1 MMRCIF
7 LVWVVLRRCQ
17 HERYYPKQSKPAAGG
32 VYKGQRVVTFAMV
45 DQAHQRPNGT
55 ASAAFRRHR
64 DRFIK
69 GKHYFELDAD
79 QIREQ
84 IKVTGFVKRTELK
97 GSASTD
103 IKRRWIIS
111 DLFPIK
117 SSHGIVVTELGYLL
131 LTKPFNDD
139 LAWQIQE
146 QLVEAY
152 FRPNP
157 YFSDIRPVLIPSL
170 EELEAMPLSEAQNL
184 LVAAEHKSKWRHGKH
199 GSAEMTQR
207 KRELKVIRP
216 AIERITA
223 LVQLTIPELG
233 AFK

>member
-1 MMRCIF
+1 MP
-7 LVWVVLRRCQ
+7 LV
-17 HERYYPKQSKPAAGG
+17 E
-32 VYKGQRVVTFAMV
+32 YKGQRVVTFAMV

-55 ASAAFRRHR
+55 ASAAFRRNR
-64 DRFIK
+64 ERFTK
-69 GKHYFELDAD
+69 GKHYFDLNAD
-79 QIREQ
+79 EIRN
-84 IKVTGFVKRTELK
+84 ELK
-97 GSASTD
+97 TTSDVRRRQMEGAKTTGG
-103 IKRRWIIS
+103 IKRRQLI
-111 DLFPIK
+111 DELFPKHTK
-117 SSHGIVVTELGYLL
+117 SGIVITEMGYLL
-131 LTKPFNDD
+131 LVKPFTDE
-139 LAWQIQE
+139 LSWQIQE

-152 FRPNP
+152 FRTNP
-157 YFSDIRPVLIPSL
+157 HFSDIRPVLIPSL

-184 LVAAEHKSKWRHGKH
+184 LAAAEHKSKWRHGKH

>member
-1 MMRCIF
+1 MSAIILSNQNLP
-7 LVWVVLRRCQ
+7 LV
-17 HERYYPKQSKPAAGG
+17 E
-32 VYKGQRVVTFAMV
+32 YKGQRVVTFAMV

-55 ASAAFRRHR
+55 AKAAFNRNKT
-64 DRFIK
+64 RFTE
-69 GKHYFELDAD
+69 GKHYFSLNAD
-79 QIREQ
+79 QIRDEV
-84 IKVTGFVKRTELK
+84 KATGYVKRTQLDGKATSDVKRRQMK
-97 GSASTD
+97 GVKTTEG
-103 IKRRWIIS
+103 IKRTQLVNE
-111 DLFPIK
+111 LFPKHTK
-117 SSHGIVVTELGYLL
+117 SGIVITEMGYLL
-131 LTKPFNDD
+131 LVKPFTDE
-139 LAWQIQE
+139 LSWQIQE

-157 YFSDIRPVLIPSL
+157 HFSDIRPVLIPSL

-184 LVAAEHKSKWRHGKH
+184 LAAAEHKSKWRHGKH